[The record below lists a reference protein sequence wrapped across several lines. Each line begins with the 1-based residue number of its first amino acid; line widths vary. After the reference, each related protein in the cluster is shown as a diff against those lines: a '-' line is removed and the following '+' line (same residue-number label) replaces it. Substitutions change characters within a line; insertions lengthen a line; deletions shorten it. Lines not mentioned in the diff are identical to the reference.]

1 MQPAWQTPRTALWW
15 MLVSVCLALLLHI
28 AHLPPWSLALAMITV
43 GWQIQVYRGA
53 WRLPRVWIKALL
65 GLGCMGGVIFSFGR
79 LTGLEPMVAL
89 LFSGLLLKLL
99 EIHHR
104 RDALVVIYLGYFTVA
119 IQCLFDQGM
128 LTALWVIAGICIVTA
143 ALVALYQYHEPGRAR
158 LSLWRPLRASL
169 VITCQAIPLMVVLFI
184 VMPRIGALWAV
195 PKSSTQGVIGVRDS
209 MSPGDFTEL
218 GASREVAFRVEF
230 DGEIPPQRTL
240 YWRGLVFSEFDGRTW
255 SQTGPWGYRDGAALQ
270 WYGEPT
276 QPWDGQIVRRGESI
290 DYVVTIKASQ
300 SPWLFALS
308 TPLPQS
314 PGAALTRDFRLFYKH
329 PIGSEMQYRVRSWL
343 DYQLEAGDLN
353 EWRRKMELALPEGIN
368 PRTREVAAQW
378 WRESPDAEAFIGR
391 VLQLFND
398 SFVYTLK
405 PPPLG
410 EHSVDEFL
418 WQSQRGFCEHFASSF
433 VFFMRAAG
441 LPARVVV
448 GYQGGERHPSENY
461 LLVHQYDAHAWAEVW
476 LPRRGWLRVDP
487 TAAVAP
493 QRIEM
498 SFADLFSED
507 EDFLSESL
515 LALER
520 YRHIGWINKLRLRLD
535 ALEYS
540 WAKWVLGYE
549 NIQGD
554 FLLRLLGRVDP
565 LRIGLFLLLAGLL
578 ALLPVALMVLRDRE
592 KSHRDELDRIFTRF
606 CRRMAQLGFTRHAGE
621 GPRHF
626 ARRIALK
633 RPDLAEPVTAFV
645 TAYEQQRYG
654 LESADTASLRG
665 DLRRLQ
671 RSLVHRGLVHQ
682 GWSSRF

>member
-1 MQPAWQTPRTALWW
+1 MQPVWQTPRTALWW
-15 MLVSVCLALLLHI
+15 MLVSVCLALMLHI
-28 AHLPPWSLALAMITV
+28 AHLPPWLLVLAMITI
-43 GWQIQVYRGA
+43 GWQVQVYRGV
-53 WRLPRVWIKALL
+53 WRWPRVWLKALL
-65 GLGCMGGVIFSFGR
+65 GFSCMGGVVLSYGR

-89 LFSGLLLKLL
+89 LLSGLLLKLL
-99 EIHHR
+99 EIQHR
-104 RDALVVIYLGYFTVA
+104 RDALVVIYLAYFTVA

-128 LTALWVIAGICIVTA
+128 LTALRVIAGICIVTA
-143 ALVALYQYHEPGRAR
+143 ALVALYQYHEPGRGR
-158 LSLWRPLRASL
+158 FGPWRPLRSSL
-169 VITCQAIPLMVVLFI
+169 LITSQAIPLMVVLFI

-195 PKSSTQGVIGVRDS
+195 PKSSTQGVIGVSDS

-218 GASREVAFRVEF
+218 GASRAVAFRVEF
-230 DGEIPPQRTL
+230 EGEIPPQRTL

-270 WYGEPT
+270 WHGEPAE
-276 QPWDGQIVRRGESI
+276 PWDRRIVRRGEPI
-290 DYVVTIKASQ
+290 DYTVTIKASQ

-308 TPLPQS
+308 TPLPRS

-329 PIGSEMQYRVRSWL
+329 PIGTEMQYRVRSWL
-343 DYQLEAGDLN
+343 DYRLEAGDLS
-353 EWRRKMELALPEGIN
+353 EWRRKMELTLPEGFN
-368 PRTREVAAQW
+368 PRTREVAEQW
-378 WRESPDAEAFIGR
+378 WRESADAEAFINR
-391 VLQLFND
+391 VLQLYND

-410 EHSVDEFL
+410 EHTVDEFL

-476 LPRRGWLRVDP
+476 LPARGWTRIDP

-498 SFADLFSED
+498 SFADLFAGD
-507 EDFLSESL
+507 QDFLSESL

-520 YRHIGWINKLRLRLD
+520 YRHIGWVNRLRLRLD

-540 WAKWVLGYE
+540 WGKWVLGYE
-549 NIQGD
+549 NVQAD

-565 LRIGLFLLLAGLL
+565 LRLGLFLLLGGSI
-578 ALLPVALMVLRDRE
+578 ALIPVAMMLLRGRG
-592 KSHRDELDRIFTRF
+592 KSHRDELDRVFSRF
-606 CRRMAQLGFTRHAGE
+606 CRRMAHVGLTRQPGE
-621 GPRHF
+621 GPRDF
-626 ARRIALK
+626 ARRVALQ
-633 RPDLAEPVTAFV
+633 RPDLADRVTRF
-645 TAYEQQRYG
+645 TMAYERQRYG
-654 LESADTASLRG
+654 QERSDIAGLRSV
-665 DLRRLQ
+665 LRRLQ
-671 RSLVHRGLVHQ
+671 RGL
-682 GWSSRF
+682 GWRF